1 MALDFLL
8 TLQPLTT
15 KNASFSS
22 AALNIKGTPRRGM
35 YAKVFYSAAANTA
48 GSNNFFFQIDNSIDG
63 VNWFPRSFQLENSGT
78 VQGVNL
84 TTAAQAGELN
94 IPFDTSAQ
102 YIRLTL
108 NVLGAG
114 TSPALTFS
122 SQIGI
127 SRP

>member
-22 AALNIKGTPRRGM
+22 NALNIKGTPRRGM

-84 TTAAQAGELN
+84 TTAPVAGELN

-114 TSPALTFS
+114 TSPALTYS